1 MDQELIAYLDQR
13 FRETSQ
19 QIEVFRE
26 ETTSRLD
33 RVEGR
38 LEGVEGGLEGVK
50 EDVRHTQITLEGM
63 RGEIRIV
70 AEGVMG
76 IDERIMALRAEIARD
91 VKRIDNF
98 VHLSHV
104 EMNDRLRPLES
115 WKEQIGQD
123 PVALVREK
131 FGKKPDPPV

>member
-19 QIEVFRE
+19 QIEGFRE

-50 EDVRHTQITLEGM
+50 EGVRHTQVSLEGM
-63 RGEIRIV
+63 RGDIRLV

-76 IDERIMALRAEIARD
+76 IDEKIVALRAEIARD
-91 VKRIDNF
+91 VKGIDNF
-98 VHLSHV
+98 VRLSYS
-104 EMNDRLRPLES
+104 ELNDRVRPLES
-115 WKEQIGQD
+115 WKEQMGQD
-123 PVALVREK
+123 PVALVRER